1 MTSKWLLPNRGASAA
16 VAPIAA
22 DLSVSPLLARILI
35 RRGFSSA
42 ASAKKFLH
50 PELAD
55 LHDPELLPGIV
66 KAADRIFHAIR
77 RNEKIMIYGD
87 YDVDGV
93 TASILL
99 KKCIELAGGAADIY
113 IPNRIEEGYGVNIE
127 PLKLFVKSD
136 YSLLLS
142 ADCGINACTEARFA
156 RENNLDFIITDHHEP
171 GDELPEAL
179 AVINPKVAGSGYP
192 FANLAGVGVAF
203 KLAWQIAKRFSP
215 GKMVTD
221 EFREFLVN
229 SLALV
234 GLGTLCDVV
243 PLVDE
248 NRTFARFGLQL
259 MQRPAL
265 CGLKA
270 LIKTAGLGAAPITSY
285 DVAFKLGPRFNAA
298 GRMAHAKLCIELL
311 TEKNYDSALEIAARL
326 ELHNRKRQ
334 ETQNQIAREVRER
347 IKKEFSPEKHK
358 VIVVDGSWHVG
369 VLGIVA
375 SRIAEEFSRPAI
387 IISKDGDLAKA
398 SGRSL
403 PGINLYEAL
412 KKCEKLL
419 VSFGGHSQ
427 AAGLTIRASDIPEF
441 RDRLNQVISE
451 SSSDEDFVPSIEIDA
466 EAPLSELTTSAVNE
480 LDLLEPTGQTNPRPL
495 IAAHGLRLA
504 GIPRRI
510 GREAK
515 HLSFYV
521 TDGARSLRALIFGNP
536 DLIRMIEKA
545 PRTLD
550 VAFEPRINTWKG
562 KNEVELYIKDVKV
575 NEPPA

>member
-1 MTSKWLLPNRGASAA
+1 MTNKWLLPDRGASVA
-16 VAPIAA
+16 VAALA
-22 DLSVSPLLARILI
+22 SDLAVSPLLARILI
-35 RRGFSSA
+35 RRGFTSA
-42 ASAKKFLH
+42 ASAKKFLR

-55 LHDPELLPGIV
+55 LHEPELLPETI
-66 KAADRIFHAIR
+66 KAADRIFRAIR
-77 RNEKIMIYGD
+77 GNEKIMIYGD

-99 KKCIELAGGAADIY
+99 KQCIELAGGAADIY
-113 IPNRIEEGYGVNIE
+113 IPNRIEEGYGVSID
-127 PLKLFVKSD
+127 PLKLFVKD
-136 YSLLLS
+136 NYSLLLS
-142 ADCGINACTEARFA
+142 ADCGITACAEAHFA

-179 AVINPKVAGSGYP
+179 AVINPKVTGSGYP
-192 FANLAGVGVAF
+192 FSNLAGVGVAF

-259 MQRPAL
+259 LRKPAL
-265 CGLKA
+265 SGLKA
-270 LIKTAGLGAAPITSY
+270 LIETAGLGGAPITSY

-298 GRMAHAKLCIELL
+298 GRMAHARLCIELL
-311 TEKNYDSALEIAARL
+311 TAKDYGRAMEIAAEL

-334 ETQNQIAREVRER
+334 ETQNRIAREVRDR

-358 VIVVDGSWHVG
+358 VIVVDGNWHVG

-375 SRIAEEFSRPAI
+375 SRIVEEFSRPAI

-412 KKCEKLL
+412 KKCERLL
-419 VSFGGHSQ
+419 VSFGGHSR

-441 RDRLNQVISE
+441 RDRLNRVISE
-451 SSSDEDFVPSIEIDA
+451 SSSEEDFIPSIEIDA
-466 EAPLSELTTSAVNE
+466 EVPLSELTTSAVTE
-480 LDLLEPTGQTNPRPL
+480 LDLLEPTGESNPRPL
-495 IAAHGLRLA
+495 IAARGLRLA
-504 GIPRRI
+504 GTPRRI

-521 TDGARSLRALIFGNP
+521 TDGAPALRALIFGNP
-536 DLIRMIEKA
+536 QLIGTIEKA
-545 PRTLD
+545 PPEFDL
-550 VAFEPRINTWKG
+550 VFEPRINTWKG
-562 KNEVELYIKDVKV
+562 KNEVELYVKDVKV